1 MFSSYSVSLSGQILL
16 NKLAI
21 LMRKLEHQFDDK
33 SLLTLA
39 LTHRS
44 KGSKNYERLEF
55 LGDSILGFVVADWLY
70 SQYPKL
76 AEGKLSRM
84 RSSLVRKET
93 LAIVAR
99 QLGMSEFL
107 ILGEGEL
114 KSGGFNRDS
123 ILADT
128 VESIIGA
135 LYLDAGFDVASRFIQ
150 TNFKNL
156 FDAISEQ
163 STFKDAKSKLQEAMQ
178 QQGYGLPNYEIVE
191 TLGEQHEQEFT
202 VECVL
207 QDLKLSSSATARS
220 RRGAE
225 QSAAQQVL
233 GLFLES
239 AFNKLRK

>member
-1 MFSSYSVSLSGQILL
+1 LD
-16 NKLAI
+16 KLDV
-21 LMRKLEHQFDDK
+21 LMRKLHHEFTDK

-44 KGSKNYERLEF
+44 RGSNNYERLEF

-70 SQYPKL
+70 NHFPKL

-93 LAIVAR
+93 LAMVAR
-99 QLGMSEFL
+99 DLGLSEFL

-123 ILADT
+123 ILSDA

-135 LYLDAGFDVASRFIQ
+135 LYLDGGFEIANDFIHS
-150 TNFKNL
+150 NFKDQ
-156 FDAISEQ
+156 FSGTSEQ

-178 QQGYGLPNYEIVE
+178 KQGYALPDYRIIE
-191 TLGEQHEQEFT
+191 TVGEQHEQEFT
-202 VECVL
+202 IECVL
-207 QDLKLSSSATARS
+207 QKLNLRGQATARS
-220 RRGAE
+220 RRSAE
-225 QSAAQQVL
+225 QSAAEQVL
-233 GLFLES
+233 GLFYES
-239 AFNKLRK
+239 AFNKLKK

>member
-1 MFSSYSVSLSGQILL
+1 MR
-16 NKLAI
+16 KLDA
-21 LMRKLEHQFDDK
+21 LMRKLNYDFKDPK
-33 SLLTLA
+33 ILTLA

-70 SQYPKL
+70 LNFPSM

-99 QLGMSEFL
+99 ELSLSDYL

-123 ILADT
+123 ILSDP

-135 LYLDAGFDVASRFIQ
+135 LYLDAGFAAASQFIH
-150 TNFKNL
+150 TNFKGQ
-156 FDAISEQ
+156 FDGISEK

-178 QQGYGLPNYEIVE
+178 KQSYDLPSYDIVE
-191 TLGEQHEQEFT
+191 ALGEQHDQHFT
-202 VECVL
+202 VECEL
-207 QDLKLSSSATARS
+207 TDLSIREQATAKS

-225 QSAAQQVL
+225 QAAAERVL
-233 GLFLES
+233 EIFQHS
-239 AFNKLRK
+239 KHNKLKKAK

>member
-1 MFSSYSVSLSGQILL
+1 MD
-16 NKLAI
+16 KLRV
-21 LMRKLEHQFDDK
+21 LMRKLDYEFSDK
-33 SLLTLA
+33 SLLSLA

-44 KGSKNYERLEF
+44 RGSNNYERLEF

-70 SQYPKL
+70 SHYPNL

-99 QLGMSEFL
+99 ELGLSEFL

-123 ILADT
+123 ILSDT
-128 VESIIGA
+128 IESIIGA
-135 LYLDAGFDVASRFIQ
+135 LYLDAGFDTASDFIHCH
-150 TNFKNL
+150 FKDQ
-156 FDAISEQ
+156 FDSISEK

-178 QQGYGLPNYEIVE
+178 KQGYGLPNYEIVE
-191 TLGEQHEQEFT
+191 TLGEQHEQYFT
-202 VECVL
+202 VECTL
-207 QDLKLSSSATARS
+207 LELELNSRATARS

-225 QSAAQQVL
+225 QSAAEQVL
-233 GLFLES
+233 SLFLQS
-239 AFNKLRK
+239 TFNKFRKK

>member
-1 MFSSYSVSLSGQILL
+1 MD
-16 NKLAI
+16 KLDA
-21 LMRKLEHQFDDK
+21 LMRKLNYDFKDPK
-33 SLLTLA
+33 ILTLA

-70 SQYPKL
+70 LNFPSL

-99 QLGMSEFL
+99 ELSLSDYL

-123 ILADT
+123 ILSDT

-135 LYLDAGFDVASRFIQ
+135 LYLDAGFAAASQFIHA
-150 TNFKNL
+150 NFKAQ
-156 FDAISEQ
+156 FDGISEN

-178 QQGYGLPNYEIVE
+178 KQSYELPSYDIVE
-191 TLGEQHEQEFT
+191 TLGEQHEQHFT
-202 VECVL
+202 VECEL
-207 QDLKLSSSATARS
+207 ADLSIREQATAKS

-225 QSAAQQVL
+225 QAAAERVL
-233 GLFLES
+233 EIFQHS
-239 AFNKLRK
+239 KHNKLKKAK